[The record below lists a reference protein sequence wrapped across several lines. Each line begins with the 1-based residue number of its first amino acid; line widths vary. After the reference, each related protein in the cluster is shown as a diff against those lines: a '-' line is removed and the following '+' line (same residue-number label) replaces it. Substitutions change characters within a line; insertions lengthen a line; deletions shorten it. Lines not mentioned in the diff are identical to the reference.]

1 MVFGNEHLG
10 RAVVFLRESQNLKQ
24 NELAERLDI
33 KPGTLQ
39 QYETGRR
46 GMTENMVKKV
56 AAALGLEE
64 IVLWDTAHKIF
75 RYNYFHARAMAEG
88 VTVEEIHARIEIQPS
103 IEDVMASY
111 DSKTER
117 DRHYT
122 EITFRFL
129 ESLGRTGP
137 DGFNLLKVLV
147 KPRAQNPQ
155 KKAIQLGKDP
165 RREA

>member
-88 VTVEEIHARIEIQPS
+88 VTVEEILARIEIQPS